1 MDREDRMHTLTQQDP
16 TGKSAHEKGSKLD
29 AGKPRIGLVLGG
41 FALALTEVSKV
52 GTFGANKYTDN
63 GWMSVPKGIDR
74 YTDALHRH
82 LLAEAAG
89 EANDPESELLHA
101 AHTAWNA
108 LSRLELILRKRNKK
122 RK

>member
-1 MDREDRMHTLTQQDP
+1 LNQQDP

-63 GWMSVPKGIDR
+63 GWMSVPKGIER

-82 LLAEAAG
+82 ILAEATG